1 MKAFRAVL
9 WWLCFL
15 AVGVCIQALVPGLD
29 VLAVGLIILLQERD
43 YRNLVWLLPLFVLV
57 QEGMGT
63 RSFGAVIVWY
73 AATIVLFRLGRW
85 LFQVENFVFVFLL
98 SACLGAAYY
107 GVTWLMAPLQN
118 LTFNVEDTL
127 DKSLVQAL
135 FMPFAWRLLVAAR
148 GGNAPPVEE

>member
-1 MKAFRAVL
+1 MKAFRAVC

-29 VLAVGLIILLQERD
+29 VLAVGLIIVLQERD

-63 RSFGAVIVWY
+63 RPFGAVIVWY

-98 SACLGAAYY
+98 SACLGAVYY

-148 GGNAPPVEE
+148 DWNAPPVEE

>member
-9 WWLCFL
+9 WWLSFL

-63 RSFGAVIVWY
+63 RPFGAVIVWY
-73 AATIVLFRLGRW
+73 AATIVLFRVGRW

>member
-1 MKAFRAVL
+1 MKAFRAAL
-9 WWLCFL
+9 WWLSFL
-15 AVGVCIQALVPGLD
+15 AVGVCLQALVPGLD

-63 RSFGAVIVWY
+63 RPFGAVIVWY
-73 AATIVLFRLGRW
+73 AATIVLFRIGRW

-118 LTFNVEDTL
+118 LTFTVEDTL

-148 GGNAPPVEE
+148 GWNAPPAEE

>member
-1 MKAFRAVL
+1 MKALRVAG

-29 VLAVGLIILLQERD
+29 VLAVGLFILLQERD

-63 RSFGAVIVWY
+63 RPFGAVIIWY
-73 AATIVLFRLGRW
+73 ASIIVFFRLGRW
-85 LFQVENFVFVFLL
+85 FFQVENFVFVFLL

-135 FMPFAWRLLVAAR
+135 FMPFAWSLLTTAR
-148 GGNAPPVEE
+148 RWNLPSEEE